1 MDTHERKVLTILF
14 STNKTL
20 HEAKISNEYR
30 LSSITQLND
39 KYRQKM
45 GDVSITPLEL
55 PLQKIRNEIYNI
67 LIFSR
72 EYVDFLS
79 NIPSINI
86 YDSAE
91 IIVEIGDIGRFPN
104 HKHFL
109 SYAGLAPVIYK
120 NKKTY
125 KLTKYGGGKH
135 VANKKYDSVNYCENL
150 KVALTRC
157 TQKMINNDDTY
168 KEYYDDKFKDYQYKH
183 PKYSKNRLH
192 LMALKKTTI
201 LFAKRVYHEFKTI
214 KEIEDYERL
223 KYDNINNI

>member
-20 HEAKISNEYR
+20 HEAKTSNEYR
-30 LSSITQLND
+30 LGSITQLNE

-91 IIVEIGDIGRFPN
+91 IIVEIGDISRFPN
-104 HKHFL
+104 SKHFL
-109 SYAGLAPVIYK
+109 SYAGLAPVIRK
-120 NKKTY
+120 NNKTY
-125 KLTKYGGGKH
+125 KLTKYGGGTH
-135 VANKKYDSVNYCENL
+135 VANKKYDSINYCENL

-157 TQKMINNDDTY
+157 TQKMINNDDAY
-168 KEYYDDKFKDYQYKH
+168 KEFYNDKLKDYQYKH
-183 PKYSKNRLH
+183 PKYSKKRLH

-201 LFAKRVYHEFKTI
+201 LFAKKVYHEFKTI

-223 KYDNINNI
+223 KYDNISDI